1 VSSDWLAGMV
11 VQGML
16 DEDEAAELAHE
27 LAFGLAQR
35 AYRVPK
41 ERIR

>member
-1 VSSDWLAGMV
+1 MP
-11 VQGML
+11 
-16 DEDEAAELAHE
+16 DEDEAAELARE
-27 LAFGLAQR
+27 LAFGLAQG